1 MNIGIIGAGAIAQFL
16 IKTIHEQANPPWRV
30 TSILVRDRKK
40 YEHLSE
46 TYDVKLHTN
55 VDQFLA
61 EPMDVVVE
69 AATVEAVQ
77 HFLPLILPKKD
88 VVIISIGAL
97 VDETFL
103 EQMKKIAEENERT
116 IYLPSGAIGGLD
128 LLQHANALEGVEEV
142 LLTTRKP
149 AHTLTSESLVT
160 EKIIFSGTAREAIQ
174 LFPKNINVAIVL
186 SLVGIGMD
194 QTTVNI
200 VADSKVNKNTHQIDI
215 SGTFGK
221 MSLSVTNDPLPDNP
235 KTSYLA
241 ALSVFSTLKHLNQAI
256 EIG

>member
-16 IKTIHEQANPPWRV
+16 IKTIHEQKNSSWQV
-30 TSILVRDRKK
+30 TSILVRDREK
-40 YEHLSE
+40 YEHLTV
-46 TYDVKLHTN
+46 TYGIKLHTN

-61 EPMDVVVE
+61 EPMDIVVE

-77 HFLPLILPKKD
+77 HFLPIILPKKD
-88 VVIISIGAL
+88 VVIISIGAF
-97 VDETFL
+97 VEEVFL
-103 EQMKKIAEENERT
+103 AQMQNVAKENNRT

-128 LLQHANALEGVEEV
+128 LLQHANALEGIEEV

-149 AHTLTSESLVT
+149 AHTLTSENLNA

-174 LFPKNINVAIVL
+174 QFPKNINVAIVL
-186 SLVGIGMD
+186 SLAGIGMD
-194 QTTVNI
+194 HTQVNI
-200 VADSKVNKNTHQIDI
+200 VADPKANKNTHQIEI

-241 ALSVFSTLKHLNQAI
+241 ALSVFSTLKHLNQTI
-256 EIG
+256 QIG